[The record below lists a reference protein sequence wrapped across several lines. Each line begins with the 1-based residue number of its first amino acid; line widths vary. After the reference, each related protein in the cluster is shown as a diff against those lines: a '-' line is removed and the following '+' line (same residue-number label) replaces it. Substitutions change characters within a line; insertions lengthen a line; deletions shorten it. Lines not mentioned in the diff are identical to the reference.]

1 VNTKLWRSAAA
12 GAAALLLAGLTGC
25 NKTQATQMYEAVPV
39 ERRNLVVSASASGA
53 IEPVLTVDVKSKAS
67 GEIIGMNVQTGDD
80 VKEDQLL
87 ASIDPR
93 IPRNNLAQAQANLEV
108 AQAQLSNAKAQ
119 LARSDTLFKAQAIT
133 QTEYDGARL
142 DYANANASVIRA
154 RSDLENARDRMNDTK
169 LRAPLAGT
177 IITKNVELGTVI
189 SSPTTD
195 VGGGTVLFRM
205 ANLDTVQIRALVDE
219 TDIGKVSPGLLST
232 ITVDAYPNR
241 PFEGSVL
248 KIEPQATVQQNVTMF
263 NVLVRIPNPNHLL
276 KPGMNTEVEIHVG
289 RRDNV
294 LAVPN
299 AALRTQRDV
308 ASAAQVLGL
317 DPNEVQQEL
326 TAAAARQQAP
336 ANRDS
341 ASLGGGTARR
351 DTTVKHDSAAA
362 PAGSTMTMPDGR
374 TIQLPPGVTEAQIRS
389 AFQKR
394 MSGQELTP
402 AEQNAMTAMRAMM
415 QRAGGGGGGAG
426 GGLRRNTGEPSSYI
440 VFVLKKGKPTAVQIR
455 TGLTDLDYIEVVSGL
470 TEQDTVLVLPSASLL
485 NSQRDMQQRMRSVT
499 GGGLPGLQQ
508 QPTTTQQR
516 PQTTT
521 RP

>member
-1 VNTKLWRSAAA
+1 
-12 GAAALLLAGLTGC
+12 LLLAGLVGC
-25 NKTQATQMYEAVPV
+25 KKTQAAQSYEAVPV

-80 VKEDQLL
+80 VKQDQLL

-169 LRAPLAGT
+169 LRAPLGGT

-195 VGGGTVLFRM
+195 VGGGTMLFKM

-219 TDIGKVSPGLLST
+219 TDIGKVSPGLATT

-241 PFEGSVL
+241 PFEGVVL
-248 KIEPQATVQQNVTMF
+248 KVEPQATVQQNVTMF

-294 LAVPN
+294 IAVPN

-317 DPNEVQQEL
+317 DPNDVQQQL
-326 TAAAARQQAP
+326 AARQQQQTP
-336 ANRDS
+336 TTRDS

-351 DTTVKHDSAAA
+351 DSTAKRDSTA
-362 PAGSTMTMPDGR
+362 PAAGGNTMTTPDGR
-374 TIQLPPGVTEAQIRS
+374 TIQLPPGVTEAVVRS

-394 MSGQELTP
+394 MAGQELTP
-402 AEQNAMTAMRAMM
+402 AEQNAMAAMRQMM
-415 QRAGGGGGGAG
+415 MRAGGGGGGAGG

-440 VFVLKKGKPTAVQIR
+440 VFTLKNGKPTPVQIR

-485 NSQRDMQQRMRSVT
+485 NAQRDMQQRMRQVT
-499 GGGLPGLQQ
+499 GGGLPGVQQQ
-508 QPTTTQQR
+508 QPTTPQR
-516 PQTTT
+516 PQTTP

>member
-1 VNTKLWRSAAA
+1 MNTKLWGSA
-12 GAAALLLAGLTGC
+12 AAALLLAGLAGC
-25 NKTQATQMYEAVPV
+25 SKKQTTQSYEAVPV

-80 VKEDQLL
+80 VKQDQLL

-93 IPRNNLAQAQANLEV
+93 IPRNNLAQSQANLQV
-108 AQAQLSNAKAQ
+108 AQAQLNNAKAQ

-133 QTEYDGARL
+133 QTEYDGAKL
-142 DYANANASVIRA
+142 DYANAYASVIRA
-154 RSDLENARDRMNDTK
+154 QSDLENSRDRMNDTK

-177 IITKNVELGTVI
+177 IIAKNVELGTVI

-219 TDIGKVSPGLLST
+219 TDIGKVSPGLLTT

-241 PFEGSVL
+241 PFEGAVL
-248 KIEPQATVQQNVTMF
+248 KVEPQATVQQNVTMF

-294 LAVPN
+294 IAVPN

-317 DPNEVQQEL
+317 DPNAVQQQL
-326 TAAAARQQAP
+326 AAARQQPQTP

-351 DTTVKHDSAAA
+351 DTTAT
-362 PAGSTMTMPDGR
+362 GGNTMTTPDGR
-374 TIQLPPGVTEAQIRS
+374 TIQLPPGVTEAVVRS
-389 AFQKR
+389 AYQKR

-402 AEQNAMTAMRAMM
+402 AEQTAMAAMRQM
-415 QRAGGGGGGAG
+415 MMRAGGGGGGG
-426 GGLRRNTGEPSSYI
+426 GGGGPGGTGFRRNTGEPSSYI
-440 VFVLKKGKPTAVQIR
+440 VFTLKNGKPTPVQIR

-485 NSQRDMQQRMRSVT
+485 NAQRDMQQRMRQVT
-499 GGGLPGLQQ
+499 GGGLPGVQQ
-508 QPTTTQQR
+508 QPTTPAR
-516 PQTTT
+516 PQAAPT